1 MLRLF
6 KETKIP
12 FLKYKYVAFALSF
25 SVIIAGLVNMIFFNG
40 LKMGVDFSGGT
51 LIRIKFSEPI
61 FIASLRDRLSPIK
74 LSESKIQEVGQENRE
89 YIIRATQSKAKLRGQ
104 NVDEME
110 ATEIMGNRVIDALRT
125 DQDRSAIRNGLQDFN
140 SLDEK
145 GLTFLLEPVLLD
157 KAAGMARQ
165 IVDFRVRQ
173 GIVRNWDELKPL
185 GVGEDTLARMKERC
199 YLSSL
204 AVLSKETVGPVAG
217 EYLWK
222 KAEVA
227 ILYALLGMLVYLA
240 IRFKLSYGV
249 SGLLTLVH
257 DVLITLGIFSF
268 TSREINMPVIAAFLT
283 LVGYSIND
291 TIVIFDRIR
300 DNLKILRKMD
310 FEELMNLSI
319 NQTLSRTLITGG
331 TLILSLVILVSFGG
345 EVINDFAYTLLIG
358 VLIGTYSS
366 IFQSC
371 PYLFFW
377 WKIFKPKKGMRK

>member
-1 MLRLF
+1 MLQVF

-12 FLKYKYVAFALSF
+12 FLKYKYVAFIFSF
-25 SVIIAGLVNMIFFNG
+25 SIIIAGLVNMIFFNG

-51 LIRIKFSEPI
+51 LIRVQFNEPI
-61 FIASLRDRLSPIK
+61 SIGNLRDRLSPIN
-74 LSESKIQEVGQENRE
+74 LSESRIQEVGQEKRE

-104 NVDEME
+104 NVNEME
-110 ATEIMGNRVIDALRT
+110 AAELMGNRVIEALRT
-125 DQDRSAIRNGLQDFN
+125 DQDRSAIGNGLQDLN
-140 SLDEK
+140 SLDDK
-145 GLTFLLEPVLLD
+145 SLTFLLEPVLLD

-173 GIVRNWDELKPL
+173 GIVRNWDELKAA
-185 GVGEDTLARMKERC
+185 GVGQDALARLKERC

-217 EYLWK
+217 EYLWR

-227 ILYALLGMLVYLA
+227 ILYALLGMLVYMA
-240 IRFKLSYGV
+240 VRFKLSYGV

-257 DVLITLGIFSF
+257 DVLFTLAVFSF
-268 TSREINMPVIAAFLT
+268 TRREINMPVIAGFLT

-310 FEELMNLSI
+310 FQELMNLSI
-319 NQTLSRTLITGG
+319 NQTLGRTLITGG
-331 TLILSLVILVSFGG
+331 TTILSLVILFLFGG
-345 EVINDFAYTLLIG
+345 EVINDFVWVLLVGII
-358 VLIGTYSS
+358 IGTYSS

>member
-1 MLRLF
+1 MLQLF
-6 KETKIP
+6 KETKVP
-12 FLKYKYVAFALSF
+12 FLKYKYVAFVFSF
-25 SVIIAGLVNMIFFNG
+25 SVIIGGLVNIFFFNG

-51 LIRIKFSEPI
+51 LIRLKFNESI
-61 FIASLRDRLSPIK
+61 SISSLRDRLSSIK
-74 LSESKIQEVGQENRE
+74 LSESKIQEVGREGRE

-110 ATEIMGNRVIDALRT
+110 ATEILGNQVIETLRS
-125 DQDRSAIRNGLQDFN
+125 DEDRNAIRNGLQDFN
-140 SLDEK
+140 SLDVK

-157 KAAGMARQ
+157 KAAGTARQ
-165 IVDFRVRQ
+165 IVDFRVHQ
-173 GIVRNWDELKPL
+173 GIVRNWDELKAL
-185 GVGEDTLARMKERC
+185 GVGPDTLARLKERC

-227 ILYALLGMLVYLA
+227 ILYALLGMLIYLA
-240 IRFKLSYGV
+240 VRFKLSYGV

-257 DVLITLGIFSF
+257 DVLFTLGIFSF
-268 TSREINMPVIAAFLT
+268 TTREINMPVIAGFLT

-310 FEELMNLSI
+310 FEQLMNLSI
-319 NQTLSRTLITGG
+319 NQTLGRTLITGG
-331 TLILSLVILVSFGG
+331 TTILSLVVLFLFGG
-345 EVINDFAYTLLIG
+345 EVINDFVFTLLIG
-358 VLIGTYSS
+358 IIIGTYSS